1 MPTLRK
7 ESRYSVGSGTNYDQA
22 GCECGTPIPAQPMKK
37 PLFIVHKHRA
47 TRLHYDLR
55 LEIGG
60 VLASWAVPKGPSL
73 DPGIKRLAIQVED
86 HDLAY
91 ADFEG
96 VIEEGGYGAGPVLVW
111 DRGWFEALPRHG
123 ETGSTAEMLHEG
135 VLDVRLHGRR
145 LNGRFSLVRMK
156 GRPGQWLLIKQE
168 DDAARPGSDI
178 TVEQQ
183 QSVLTDRSIEELAEA
198 AAAGTLA
205 TYRCRQ

>member
-1 MPTLRK
+1 
-7 ESRYSVGSGTNYDQA
+7 
-22 GCECGTPIPAQPMKK
+22 MKK

-47 TRLHYDLR
+47 THLHYDLR

-111 DRGWFEALPRHG
+111 DRGWFEPSPRHG
-123 ETGSTAEMLHEG
+123 ETGSAAEMLHEG
-135 VLDVRLHGRR
+135 VLDVRFHGRR

-156 GRPGQWLLIKQE
+156 GRQGQWLLIKQE

-183 QSVLTDRSIEELAEA
+183 QSVLTNRSIEELAEE

-205 TYRCRQ
+205 TLAVGSRLNE

>member
-1 MPTLRK
+1 
-7 ESRYSVGSGTNYDQA
+7 
-22 GCECGTPIPAQPMKK
+22 MKT
-37 PLFIVHKHRA
+37 PLFIVYQHRA
-47 TRLHYDLR
+47 TRLHDDLR

-86 HDLAY
+86 HDLAS

-111 DRGWFEALPRHG
+111 DCGWFEPLPRPG
-123 ETGSTAEMLHEG
+123 ETGSAAGMLHEG

-145 LNGRFSLVRMK
+145 LNGRCSFVRMK
-156 GRPGQWLLIKQE
+156 GRPGQWLPITQE
-168 DDAARPGSDI
+168 GNAARLGSDI

-183 QSVLTDRSIEELAEA
+183 QSVLTDRSIEELVEA

-205 TYRCRQ
+205 TYRCRQEVE